1 MYTVYWTQNTNI
13 FSRWCGV
20 GMSGGVISVQ
30 AAIGQQLGHRDPGSV
45 HISSPHT
52 AP

>member
-20 GMSGGVISVQ
+20 GMSGGVIS
-30 AAIGQQLGHRDPGSV
+30 AQQLGHRDPGQC
-45 HISSPHT
+45 PH
-52 AP
+52 